1 MDIYCHFAPSELL
14 NHYLDALSIFC
25 EFCSDEYGPKRLA
38 FRTLSS
44 DDGGE
49 YYNKQSEN
57 ICFLQLIGRKE
68 TPL

>member
-1 MDIYCHFAPSELL
+1 MDIFCRFAPSDLF
-14 NHYLDALSIFC
+14 NHNLDALSIFC
-25 EFCSDEYGPKRLA
+25 EFCCDEYGPKSLA
-38 FRTLSS
+38 FRTLNS

-57 ICFLQLIGRKE
+57 ICFPQSIGRKE